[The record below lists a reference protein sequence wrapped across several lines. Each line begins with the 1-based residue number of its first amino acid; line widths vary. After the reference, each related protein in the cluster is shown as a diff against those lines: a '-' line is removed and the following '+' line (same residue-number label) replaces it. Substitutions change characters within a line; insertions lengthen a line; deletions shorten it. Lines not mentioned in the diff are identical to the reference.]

1 MTYFSW
7 KYPACKNRRNC
18 TIERYGSESHFLHS
32 ANIYIFFFLA
42 ASRAAPHVAPPPG
55 IVEIDSE
62 KFACQW

>member
-1 MTYFSW
+1 MIVVALKIICF
-7 KYPACKNRRNC
+7 
-18 TIERYGSESHFLHS
+18 IQQM
-32 ANIYIFFFLA
+32 FFFFFSFPT